1 MGFKIN
7 ARGESVPTTLADD
20 LAALAAAGY
29 AWAPCFSESLLP
41 RMVTVGEL
49 AFDPAPVADDDLD
62 IIGWE
67 HWQDHGGEA
76 GCGS

>member
-1 MGFKIN
+1 MGFRID
-7 ARGESVPTTLADD
+7 RDGSIIPTTLADD

-29 AWAPCFSESLLP
+29 LP
-41 RMVTVGEL
+41 SGYVEL
-49 AFDPAPVADDDLD
+49 RGDLTAVHVREPATVADDGDLD

-67 HWQDHGGEA
+67 HWQDVGGEA